1 MEPAAINIGASI
13 ESMLTSVAKIVP
25 KLAAFIVILVIG
37 WIIAVLIQ
45 RLAMLVLHRLHFERV
60 ASRGMVGEGLRRGGY
75 DASRLLAK
83 LFFWAVILITLQ
95 LAFNI
100 FGNNPITL
108 MFRSIVAWLPKLAI
122 AVIIVIVASAIAHAL
137 RGLVAAALA
146 AVPYGRTVAAAVS
159 VFIIGLGI
167 IAALNQIGVA
177 TTVTEPV
184 LITVLATV
192 GAILAIGVGGGLIR
206 PMQQRWERMLSRGER
221 DAASIRTPAYQRGRE
236 DARRGAGT
244 PTEPRPERHDT
255 P

>member
-1 MEPAAINIGASI
+1 MEPAAIDIGASI

-37 WIIAVLIQ
+37 WIIAVLLQ
-45 RLAMLVLHRLHFERV
+45 RLALLVLHRLHFERV

-83 LFFWAVILITLQ
+83 LLFWAVLLITLQ
-95 LAFNI
+95 LAFNV

-122 AVIIVIVASAIAHAL
+122 AIIIVIVASAIAHAV
-137 RGLVAAALA
+137 RGLVAAALG
-146 AVPYGRTVAAAVS
+146 AVPYGRAVDTAVS
-159 VFIIGLGI
+159 IFITGLGV

-192 GAILAIGVGGGLIR
+192 GAILAIGVGGGLVR

-221 DAASIRTPAYQRGRE
+221 DAASIRTPAYQRGAE
-236 DARRGAGT
+236 DARRGPGT
-244 PTEPRPERHDT
+244 PTEPHPERHDM